1 MEIILELPGME
12 VSTGV
17 YLIPGTI
24 ANTYLIIE
32 PTGLTLI
39 DTGLPSS
46 ISKIVQFLV
55 SLGYTPDD
63 VKHIIIT
70 HADDD
75 HYGCLAKL
83 KAITGATTY
92 TSDIEAQAIQNG
104 KSSRPLKF
112 RGVKAWLFSTF
123 SKFVHSKPATIDQ
136 TLSEGNIIPIMGGLQ
151 VIATPGHTPGHIAL
165 YAPTQGVLFAGD
177 SLRSNSGKLVP
188 SKGINTWDEQEAL
201 ISVRKLAQ
209 LRARIVCV
217 GHGPVIYEA
226 QDKFPTV

>member
-1 MEIILELPGME
+1 ME

-32 PTGLTLI
+32 PTGITLI

-46 ISKIVQFLV
+46 VPKIVRFLA
-55 SLGYTPDD
+55 SLGYSLAD
-63 VKHIIIT
+63 VKDIIIT

-83 KAITGATTY
+83 KSMTGAKTY
-92 TSDIEAQAIQNG
+92 SSAIEAKAIQNG
-104 KSSRPLKF
+104 HSSRPLKLTGF
-112 RGVKAWLFSTF
+112 KAWLFGAF
-123 SKFVHSKPATIDQ
+123 SKLVHTKPATID
-136 TLSEGNIIPIMGGLQ
+136 TNLVEGSLLPILGGLQ

-165 YAPTQGVLFAGD
+165 YAPTQGILFAGD
-177 SLRSNSGKLVP
+177 SLRSNGGKLVP
-188 SKGINTWDEQEAL
+188 SKGINTWDEHEAL
-201 ISVRKLAQ
+201 ISVRKLSQ
-209 LRARIVCV
+209 YRARIVCV

-226 QDKFPTV
+226 QDKFPRV